1 MYSMQ
6 LISIRNLDEN
16 NNKVYIEIF
25 NLIDTMLCNS
35 DIVYVFLNLFQ
46 HVITY
51 FVYFIIGDWFAFTLQ
66 LNFVLQA
73 FSVRLHITKC
83 IN

>member
-1 MYSMQ
+1 
-6 LISIRNLDEN
+6 
-16 NNKVYIEIF
+16 
-25 NLIDTMLCNS
+25 MLCNS